1 MSESITLSLH
11 DRLINWIISIFND
24 VLNSAT
30 AMPGTVVASSAFG
43 GLCLWG
49 YYIHKFYKSF
59 DKDLISKD
67 HFLAIFLM
75 IFGLLFLPLIGIIIA
90 GIYGINNTIAAWQV
104 GLTTPV
110 IISSTY
116 ISLTRNSN
124 LGKYQQNFIPEQPD
138 A

>member
-1 MSESITLSLH
+1 MSESIPLSLH
-11 DRLINWIISIFND
+11 DRLINWIISIFSD

-30 AMPGTVVASSAFG
+30 AIPGTVVASSAFG

-49 YYIHKFYKSF
+49 YYTHKYYRSF
-59 DKDLISKD
+59 DKELISKD
-67 HFLAIFLM
+67 HFFAICSM
-75 IFGLLFLPLIGIIIA
+75 ILTFLFLPLLGIIIA
-90 GIYGINNTIAAWQV
+90 GIYGINNVIAAWQV
-104 GLTTPV
+104 GLTTPM

-116 ISLTRNSN
+116 ISLTRDAN